1 MLENLRKTGG
11 DPITLVGGPVEL
23 EGRCALHVEF
33 LIMEDKCYVV
43 MEDIH
48 RKSSILL
55 S

>member
-1 MLENLRKTGG
+1 MLENLRKTGVE
-11 DPITLVGGPVEL
+11 PITLVGRPVEL
-23 EGRCALHVEF
+23 EGRCTLHVEF
-33 LIMEDKCYVV
+33 LIMDDKCYVV